1 MRHPVFSS
9 QTSINTTFRN
19 MHQRRHDNVISTR
32 SEDRGHALH
41 SPTDWRAQA
50 KQWHH
55 AREKRKEELD
65 SARVIISAKD
75 PSRNCS
81 IRLGWKLILPAAVLA
96 LSVGGYFYFHA
107 HQSSPTRTRSSSLTS
122 RTRPATR
129 CLTARCG
136 RGSRYKGDQ
145 CQSNSKSLVRHDESF
160 LMNGGGQGF
169 RSHF

>member
-1 MRHPVFSS
+1 MRLNPDVPAELERI
-9 QTSINTTFRN
+9 INKSLEKDRN
-19 MHQRRHDNVISTR
+19 LRYQHASEMRADLQR
-32 SEDRGHALH
+32 L
-41 SPTDWRAQA
+41 
-50 KQWHH
+50 
-55 AREKRKEELD
+55 KRDTD
-65 SARVIISAKD
+65 SARVTISAKD

-81 IRLGWKLILPAAVLA
+81 IRLRWKLILPAAVLA